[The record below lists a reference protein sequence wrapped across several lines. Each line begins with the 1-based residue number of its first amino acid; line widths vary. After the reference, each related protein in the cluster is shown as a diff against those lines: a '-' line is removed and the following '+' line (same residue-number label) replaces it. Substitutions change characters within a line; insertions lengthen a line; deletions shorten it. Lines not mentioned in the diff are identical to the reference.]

1 MIPGHHC
8 FGVLTLTS
16 WLQKLALIAS
26 KKTGLSHLCLFVLL
40 LCRLLPYARTSVH
53 VITVQVEIK
62 INLEKETKLFL
73 AGMPGYIH
81 SKFKTTMLLKKMWLR
96 HWGILTNPSEDT
108 LYHVTRAGKAS
119 TLMLFPLSAELLW
132 LLGISVRN
140 RKSRKVC
147 FFPQFLFLGGRG
159 VEKVFAFFE
168 NE

>member
-8 FGVLTLTS
+8 FGVLTLTL

-62 INLEKETKLFL
+62 INLEKETKLFFFFFK

-81 SKFKTTMLLKKMWLR
+81 LKFKTTMLL
-96 HWGILTNPSEDT
+96 
-108 LYHVTRAGKAS
+108 
-119 TLMLFPLSAELLW
+119 
-132 LLGISVRN
+132 
-140 RKSRKVC
+140 
-147 FFPQFLFLGGRG
+147 
-159 VEKVFAFFE
+159 
-168 NE
+168 